1 MKIDPVMS
9 DLFDT
14 DDENEK
20 ETPSASF
27 EYQEEKKNVFKNL
40 VTDSFTAMQTSF
52 DYLLKT
58 IERNPDRI
66 IFAGDKIII
75 LGKLATYSVPL
86 DGLIQRMRNPYAGGS
101 GLNATTAT
109 FKGKLDGK
117 ETSVCIQPDHQNV
130 ANLPGCDVLD
140 SYFLMLLNDD
150 KFIQQERHGP
160 LRHSLLNLYGLSAS
174 PASEA
179 LKEFFDV
186 TMDATYIPGENVV
199 EIKGTNGWKW
209 RMSDGNPL
217 VKGFTI
223 WFKKPRQRAWKQV
236 VPDTIEFEYAY
247 HYEDVFSIL
256 ELLSDSPRVLVE
268 DETYA
273 SDGYFRKMV
282 GPHYSPLEKRLIA
295 DENDERNSAEP

>member
-1 MKIDPVMS
+1 MS

-282 GPHYSPLEKRLIA
+282 APHYSPLEKRLIA
-295 DENDERNSAEP
+295 DENNEREGAES

>member
-1 MKIDPVMS
+1 LKIDPVMS

-236 VPDTIEFEYAY
+236 VPDTVEFEYAY

-282 GPHYSPLEKRLIA
+282 APHYSPLEKRLIA
-295 DENDERNSAEP
+295 DENNEREGAES

>member
-1 MKIDPVMS
+1 MDN
-9 DLFDT
+9 
-14 DDENEK
+14 EGEK
-20 ETPSASF
+20 ENPSASS
-27 EYQEEKKNVFKNL
+27 EYQEEKKSVFKNL
-40 VTDSFTAMQTSF
+40 VNDSFTAMQTSF

-58 IERNPDRI
+58 IESNPDRI
-66 IFAGDKIII
+66 IFGVDKIII
-75 LGKLATYSVPL
+75 LGNLATYSIPL
-86 DGLIQRMRNPYAGGS
+86 EGLIQRMRNPYAGGT

-117 ETSVCIQPDHQNV
+117 EASVCIQPDHQNV

-140 SYFLMLLNDD
+140 SYFLMLLNDN

-160 LRHSLLNLYGLSAS
+160 LRHALLNLYGLSAS
-174 PASEA
+174 PASA
-179 LKEFFDV
+179 AFKEFLDS
-186 TMDATYIPGENVV
+186 TMDATYIPEENIV

-223 WFKKPRQRAWKQV
+223 WFKKPRQRAWKKV
-236 VPDTIEFEYAY
+236 VQDTVEFEYAY
-247 HYEDVFSIL
+247 HYDDVFSVL

-295 DENDERNSAEP
+295 DENDERNSAES

>member
-1 MKIDPVMS
+1 MS
-9 DLFDT
+9 DLFGM
-14 DDENEK
+14 DDEGEK
-20 ETPSASF
+20 ETPSASS
-27 EYQEEKKNVFKNL
+27 EYQEEKKSVFKNL
-40 VTDSFTAMQTSF
+40 VNDSFTAMQTSF

-58 IERNPDRI
+58 IESNPDRI
-66 IFAGDKIII
+66 IFGVDKIII
-75 LGKLATYSVPL
+75 LGNLATYSIPL
-86 DGLIQRMRNPYAGGS
+86 EGLIQRMRNPYAGGT

-117 ETSVCIQPDHQNV
+117 EASVCIQPDHQNV

-140 SYFLMLLNDD
+140 SYFLMLLNDN

-160 LRHSLLNLYGLSAS
+160 LRHALLNLYGLSAS
-174 PASEA
+174 PASA
-179 LKEFFDV
+179 AFKEFLDS
-186 TMDATYIPGENVV
+186 TMDATYIPEENIV

-223 WFKKPRQRAWKQV
+223 WFKKPRQRAWKKV
-236 VPDTIEFEYAY
+236 VQDTVEFEYAY
-247 HYEDVFSIL
+247 HYDDVFSVL

-295 DENDERNSAEP
+295 DENDERNSAES

>member
-1 MKIDPVMS
+1 MS
-9 DLFDT
+9 DLLGM
-14 DDENEK
+14 DDEGEK
-20 ETPSASF
+20 ETPSVSS
-27 EYQEEKKNVFKNL
+27 EYQEEKKSVFKNL
-40 VTDSFTAMQTSF
+40 VNDSFTAMQTSF

-282 GPHYSPLEKRLIA
+282 APHYSPLEKRLIA
-295 DENDERNSAEP
+295 DENNEREGAES

>member
-1 MKIDPVMS
+1 MS

-109 FKGKLDGK
+109 FKGILDGK

-282 GPHYSPLEKRLIA
+282 APHYSPLEKRLIA
-295 DENDERNSAEP
+295 DENNEREGAES

>member
-1 MKIDPVMS
+1 MS
-9 DLFDT
+9 GLFDS
-14 DDENEK
+14 DNEQEK
-20 ETPSASF
+20 ETPSASL
-27 EYQEEKKNVFKNL
+27 EYQQEKKDGFKNL
-40 VTDSFTAMQTSF
+40 VNESFTAMQTSF

-66 IFAGDKIII
+66 IFGVDKIII
-75 LGKLATYSVPL
+75 LGNLATYSIPL
-86 DGLIQRMRNPYAGGS
+86 EGLVQRMRNPYAGGT
-101 GLNATTAT
+101 GLNATSAF

-117 ETSVCIQPDHQNV
+117 EVSVCIQPDHQNA

-160 LRHSLLNLYGLSAS
+160 LRHALLNLYGLSAS
-174 PASEA
+174 PASAA
-179 LKEFFDV
+179 LKEFLDS

-217 VKGFTI
+217 VSGFTI
-223 WFKKPRQRAWKQV
+223 WFKKPRQRAWKKV
-236 VPDTIEFEYAY
+236 VQDTVEFEYTY
-247 HYEDVFSIL
+247 HYDDVFSIL

-295 DENDERNSAEP
+295 DENDEREGAES